1 MSTRKG
7 RIIFAGSPEFAVPT
21 LQAIAHA
28 GHEVVAVLTQPDR
41 PAGRGQRSRA
51 SAVKVSALA
60 LGFPVLQPASLKRDP
75 EILPTLA
82 RLQPDLMVVVAY
94 GLILPRAVLDLSRC
108 GCVNVHASLLPRWRG
123 AAPIP
128 AAILAGDLQTG
139 VTLMQLDEGLDTG
152 PMLASRT
159 ITIGAE
165 ETAAQLHD
173 RLAALGAE
181 LLPEHLPA
189 LLAGS
194 VHAIPQPADGVT
206 YAPKLAK
213 ADALLNWN
221 ESALLLHRRIRAY
234 NPWPV
239 AETRLDGMQLRC
251 WAAAL
256 PGTASNSG
264 QPGAVIGVSP
274 SGIDVQ
280 TGEGSAAACGPCNWP
295 AVSASA
301 RRTSRVVAHS
311 PAKCWAD
318 ERPVAGL

>member
-1 MSTRKG
+1 MNTRTG

-21 LQAIAHA
+21 LQAIARA

-51 SAVKVSALA
+51 SAVKEAALE

-94 GLILPRAVLDLSRC
+94 GLILPRAVLDLPCR

-128 AAILAGDLQTG
+128 AAILAGDRQTG
-139 VTLMQLDEGLDTG
+139 VTLMRLDEGLDTG
-152 PMLASRT
+152 PMLGSLT
-159 ITIGAE
+159 ITIGE
-165 ETAAQLHD
+165 EESAAQLHD

-181 LLPEHLPA
+181 LLFEHLAA
-189 LLAGS
+189 LVAGAA
-194 VHAIPQPADGVT
+194 HALPQPAVGVT
-206 YAPKLAK
+206 YASKLAK

-221 ESALLLHRRIRAY
+221 ESAMLLHRRIRAY

-251 WAAAL
+251 WAATR
-256 PGTASNSG
+256 PGTASNSIR
-264 QPGAVIGVSP
+264 PGAVIGVSP
-274 SGIDVQ
+274 AGIDVQ
-280 TGEGSAAACGPCNWP
+280 TGDGLLRLGTVQLAGRQRVSAADFANGYPL
-295 AVSASA
+295 
-301 RRTSRVVAHS
+301 
-311 PAKCWAD
+311 
-318 ERPVAGL
+318 AGKVLGG